1 MNSNIWFK
9 IFDHICFTDYK
20 SCILSIPEFRQYL
33 NIPEVI
39 WRILYYKIWKIE
51 DDIGID
57 EIFWYKQ
64 IPNLKLD
71 LKPFHTYLQK
81 RFQKIF
87 SLKDCGDNLDFKNDI
102 VISSHRIQ
110 LFDHPLSYKLFIPT
124 SRKKYKLNTKILTSV
139 AKCFIVFMHMEK
151 LCSFND
157 FCTLDMW
164 DLLRKSVMNSKDLFS
179 KNMLESK
186 VKFPKI

>member
-20 SCILSIPEFRQYL
+20 PCILSIPEFRQYL
-33 NIPEVI
+33 KIPDII

-51 DDIGID
+51 DDVGID
-57 EIFWYKQ
+57 ELFWYKQ

-71 LKPFHTYLQK
+71 LKPFHTYLQE

-87 SLKDCGDNLDFKNDI
+87 SLKDCVDNSDFKNNI

-110 LFDHPLSYKLFIPT
+110 LLNHPLSHKLFIQI
-124 SRKKYKLNTKILTSV
+124 SKKKYKLNTKILTTV
-139 AKCFIVFMHMEK
+139 AKCFIIFMHMEK
-151 LCSFND
+151 VCSFND

-164 DLLRKSVMNSKDLFS
+164 DLLRKSVMDS
-179 KNMLESK
+179 KNLLSKNIQQSK
-186 VKFPKI
+186 VKFHNI